1 MFFGTEWY
9 HFGQEYKDILYINMK
24 IKRCS
29 YLRSY
34 LYLVGT
40 FWAAFLL
47 LPTDRAPHLN
57 PFSNAVRMHLTLALV
72 PSVWSPRWEYGPII
86 GNNNFFSAAVHMH
99 LILTLIPSI
108 LSCTS
113 RSKNSDSE
121 ILSPKKRSQLFS
133 SRGMQRTHLFPQR
146 TSGMHLT
153 ENEIRV
159 YLCGSLPPLGSRHR
173 KN

>member
-108 LSCTS
+108 LSARWECGPKKNVTLFS
-113 RSKNSDSE
+113 AVVHMYLISQRACSPKNSV
-121 ILSPKKRSQLFS
+121 LLLVVQC
-133 SRGMQRTHLFPQR
+133 T
-146 TSGMHLT
+146 
-153 ENEIRV
+153 
-159 YLCGSLPPLGSRHR
+159 CA
-173 KN
+173 